1 MTRAKTQGGGSG
13 KIPRASTHGGAKP
26 KRASTNASLFN
37 DLEAAIDALDQS
49 STRNAGKP
57 TEPPANKRT
66 VPGPTPGAT
75 PRTTPPKPPPGAE
88 RAAAIRARAVNHVD
102 EEIEKPTT
110 RVPPRPPPPR
120 VNPKIPE
127 PPKREL
133 DADGLPRIT
142 PPPGARFPIPP
153 AARTP
158 APAPRAATYDLDE
171 SAARLIAEAEVPRPE
186 PFDFEESGVRHAEPD
201 QAPSFDDDESAA
213 ARAIDALDASA
224 SRIPASPTPD
234 TGLSIDIDLEESK
247 PAAAAYQPP
256 RAISVAESAA
266 LDVAVDGHAIEP
278 LAIAILDEPPY
289 VAAAKQAISVAGHK
303 VAAAASGQAGI
314 EQLKSLLRSGSADVV
329 LVGLPGGEAL
339 IDTALALAPRRPVV
353 IAAMAGKPV
362 DAVRKAIGVGAD
374 LAVTRPIDADKLA
387 PVLLAAS
394 RLCAERDAAGAKGSG
409 GLDALA
415 DHEPGTLQP
424 FESFQRVVELEIK
437 RSKRHGYPIAI
448 ALFSVG
454 VDSDEPPPPGV
465 QGILRA
471 RAGNALIHTIRDIDL
486 ATELGSDQFLV
497 LLPYTTIG
505 GAAEVARRILH
516 AVSSGN
522 PLNAAGKTFAPSIT
536 GAVAGAKTGEPMSFT
551 RLMRDASQA
560 LEEARA
566 DGAEL
571 AVPMGTPE

>member
-1 MTRAKTQGGGSG
+1 M
-13 KIPRASTHGGAKP
+13 
-26 KRASTNASLFN
+26 
-37 DLEAAIDALDQS
+37 
-49 STRNAGKP
+49 
-57 TEPPANKRT
+57 
-66 VPGPTPGAT
+66 
-75 PRTTPPKPPPGAE
+75 
-88 RAAAIRARAVNHVD
+88 
-102 EEIEKPTT
+102 
-110 RVPPRPPPPR
+110 
-120 VNPKIPE
+120 PKIPE
-127 PPKREL
+127 PPKRAL
-133 DADGLPRIT
+133 DADGLPRVT
-142 PPPGARFPIPP
+142 PPPGTRFPIPRP
-153 AARTP
+153 
-158 APAPRAATYDLDE
+158 ATYDLDE
-171 SAARLIAEAEVPRPE
+171 SAVRLIAEAEAEKQRPAT
-186 PFDFEESGVRHAEPD
+186 FDFEESGVRHAEPD
-201 QAPSFDDDESAA
+201 QAPSFDDDASAA

-224 SRIPASPTPD
+224 SRIPAPAAPAPD

-256 RAISVAESAA
+256 RAISVAESPA
-266 LDVAVDGHAIEP
+266 LDVVVDGHAIEP

-362 DAVRKAIGVGAD
+362 DAVRKAVSLGAD

-486 ATELGSDQFLV
+486 ATELDSEQFLV

-551 RLMRDASQA
+551 RLMRDATQA

-571 AVPMGTPE
+571 AVPMGTPD